1 VSADVVAPEAGAR
14 LEERVK
20 SPDMSRGTRL
30 AAHGA
35 VSTSL
40 ALCSDRRLRG
50 LVDAAAPIGSGIG
63 GKSVLLEVDGT
74 PVFAKQVRLTDL
86 ERRPENVH
94 STANLF
100 ALPVFCQYGIGG
112 IGGPGFGAWR
122 ELAAHTMTTNWVIAG
137 DHEGFPLM
145 YHWRVLPDRGEP
157 LPEELADV
165 ERAVAYW
172 GGGPQVR
179 RRIEALRQSSASLTL
194 FLEYIPQN
202 LHDWLGARIE
212 AGGEAAERACALVD
226 SELEAGVS
234 FMNARGLLHFDAHF
248 ENILTDG
255 RRLFFTDYGLA
266 VSSRFELTQ
275 EEADFFDGHRT
286 YDRCHTVTHLVNW
299 LAVALYGYEP
309 EERRAFVRTCAQGV
323 VPGEVPPAIAAVLV
337 RHAPVA
343 AVMGDFCRRF
353 RQESRAT
360 PYPLEAIR
368 RVGRRESPSG
378 AATGTPGGRPGD
390 SCTGPRL
397 TRTCE

>member
-1 VSADVVAPEAGAR
+1 
-14 LEERVK
+14 
-20 SPDMSRGTRL
+20 MSRGARL

-40 ALCSDRRLRG
+40 ALCSDRRLHE
-50 LVDAAAPIGSGIG
+50 LVDAAAPVGSGIG
-63 GKSVLLEVDGT
+63 GRTVLLEVDGT
-74 PVFAKQVRLTDL
+74 PVFVKQIRLTDP

-100 ALPVFCQYGIGG
+100 GLPVFCHYGVGR

-122 ELAAHTMTTNWVIAG
+122 ELAAHIMTTNWVIAG

-145 YHWRVLPDRGEP
+145 HHWRVLPDPGRP
-157 LPEELADV
+157 LPGELADV

-172 GGGPQVR
+172 GGGSGVR

-202 LHDWLGARIE
+202 LHDWLGAQVG
-212 AGGEAAERACALVD
+212 AGDEAAERACVMVD
-226 SELEAGVS
+226 DELRAGVS

-255 RRLFFTDYGLA
+255 RRLFFADYGLA
-266 VSSRFELTQ
+266 ISSRFELTRD
-275 EEADFFDGHRT
+275 EAGFFDEHRT
-286 YDRCHTVTHLVNW
+286 YDRCYTVTHLVNW

-309 EERRAFVRTCAQGV
+309 EERGAFVRACARGV
-323 VPGEVPPAIAAVLV
+323 SPAGIPAAIAALLV
-337 RHAPVA
+337 RYAPVA
-343 AVMGDFCRRF
+343 AVMGDFSRRF
-353 RQESRAT
+353 QRESRAT

-368 RVGRRESPSG
+368 RIGQR
-378 AATGTPGGRPGD
+378 D
-390 SCTGPRL
+390 GPA
-397 TRTCE
+397 